1 MTLSIR
7 DLEYLIA
14 ISETQSFSK
23 AAEKCFVSQPT
34 LSFQLK
40 KLEDF
45 YDIKLFER
53 HHKKVIITST
63 GIELLN
69 KAKEILSQCQQ
80 FDELAK
86 SQGYVSSEE
95 YEALKDLAKR
105 LEQRVSKLEELL
117 EGSEAK

>member
-1 MTLSIR
+1 MAAKDSFDAFISIVR
-7 DLEYLIA
+7 DKIDEF
-14 ISETQSFSK
+14 SENTD
-23 AAEKCFVSQPT
+23 QPNIKI
-34 LSFQLK
+34 FQNELK
-40 KLEDF
+40 DK
-45 YDIKLFER
+45 
-53 HHKKVIITST
+53 
-63 GIELLN
+63 
-69 KAKEILSQCQQ
+69 